1 MEENQSLEGVV
12 EYLIFENEDNGRICT
27 VYRRKDG
34 NYGLLEPM

>member
-1 MEENQSLEGVV
+1 MRVWELSDHDF
-12 EYLIFENEDNGRICT
+12 YIFENEDNGRICT